1 MHGAVNSHSECS
13 SNRNLIFFSIVTQL
27 GNKKVME
34 AKCKQ
39 TDLTIKQKMDV
50 VKTIEEKKAQ
60 VKTTKEFG
68 VSQNSSIMDQVED
81 DIRAE
86 WQQSTI
92 QDNRKRKRLG
102 KNSNIE
108 EGLYMWFQL
117 TRCKNIPINGPL
129 LMEKSKKNAKEIG
142 KWDFKQNTGWL
153 FRWKNRYSLAYKK
166 AHGKSGDADIEGAD
180 EWIKDVYPS
189 VVEGW

>member
-1 MHGAVNSHSECS
+1 
-13 SNRNLIFFSIVTQL
+13 
-27 GNKKVME
+27 ME

-129 LMEKSKKNAKEIG
+129 LMEKSKKIAEENG
-142 KWDFKQNTGWL
+142 KSDFEPNTGWL
-153 FRWKNRYSLAYKK
+153 FRWKNRCGGG
-166 AHGKSGDADIEGAD
+166 HRIRTDADIEGAKG
-180 EWIKDVYPS
+180 WIKDVYPS